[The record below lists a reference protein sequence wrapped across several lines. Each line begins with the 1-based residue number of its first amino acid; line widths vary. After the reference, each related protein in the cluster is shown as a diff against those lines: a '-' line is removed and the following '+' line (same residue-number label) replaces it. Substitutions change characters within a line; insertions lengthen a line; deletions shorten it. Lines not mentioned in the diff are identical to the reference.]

1 MKFII
6 AFLLL
11 ISSAFAGH
19 TVGIRAE
26 GVNESGQKYVGRGS
40 AVVLDKTNKGYWVA
54 VTAKHCVRGAGKVSV
69 GLGGQWHQV
78 TGIYP
83 VAGNHDAAFITFIY
97 DADLEKAIVA
107 DEDVPAGEDIT
118 WSGFSAG
125 SKFEKMTGRTTDTG
139 FATCQRRPQQGQSG
153 GGVYDR
159 RGRLIGIVSGY
170 DQGGNLVY
178 EPIGRVRRAC
188 RREWGFAW
196 GICVPVIPVAP
207 VLPVAPAPPQPNV
220 IPRPADVPPP
230 AVETEPAEPAAP
242 PPPDESPK
250 PIETP
255 QAGCKCKDGCK
266 CDLASIKADI
276 EKLKATKI
284 PVQILRAD
292 GTIFDQAEYRLGSP
306 IKLKLAPVKK

>member
-1 MKFII
+1 MKSAI

-11 ISSAFAGH
+11 ISTALAGH

-40 AVVLDKTNKGYWVA
+40 AVVLDKTDKGFWVA
-54 VTAKHCVRGAGKVSV
+54 VTAKHVVRNANRVSV
-69 GLGGQWHQV
+69 GLDGQWRQV
-78 TGIYP
+78 AGVYP
-83 VAGNHDAAFITFIY
+83 VPGEQDAAFITFQHVG
-97 DADLEKAIVA
+97 DLVKTEVVD
-107 DEDVPAGEDIT
+107 DELKAGEPIT
-118 WSGFSAG
+118 WSGYSGGAT
-125 SKFEKMTGRTTDTG
+125 FEKMTGETTDAG
-139 FATCQRRPQQGQSG
+139 FATCQRRPQHGQSG

-170 DQGGNLVY
+170 DDRGNLAY

-196 GICVPVIPVAP
+196 GICIPVVPVAP
-207 VLPVAPAPPQPNV
+207 VLPAAPAPNV

-230 AVETEPAEPAAP
+230 GVSQTAP

-250 PIETP
+250 PIES

-266 CDLASIKADI
+266 RDLASITADI
-276 EKLKATKI
+276 AKLKATKI

-292 GTIFDQAEYRLGSP
+292 GTVFDKAEYRLGSP
-306 IKLKLAPVKK
+306 IKLKLAPVTK